1 MSYTSLS
8 DSTNKKMRFNKHP
21 SPHPHQKNKT
31 KKPQNGLCS
40 CIRQR
45 YSTKDGLKPPETE
58 KLDHLDRGM
67 SKPKEKHQNKNHNN
81 MDFIE
86 RSTLKVTVPDGSR
99 RQLLPDKRCDSHRLT
114 HTCSYVH
121 KCRKRSL
128 KITVN

>member
-1 MSYTSLS
+1 
-8 DSTNKKMRFNKHP
+8 MRFNKHP
-21 SPHPHQKNKT
+21 SPLTPPPPKKQN

-67 SKPKEKHQNKNHNN
+67 SKPKEKHQNKSHNN

-86 RSTLKVTVPDGSR
+86 RSTLKVTVPAGSR
-99 RQLLPDKRCDSHRLT
+99 RQLLPDKRCDSHRLA
-114 HTCSYVH
+114 HTCSYIH